1 MTHYIMRRLLSF
13 TLVLIG
19 VSIIIFFVL
28 HILPGDPAQ
37 IILGT
42 QATPEKLA
50 NLRHLMGLDRPIIV
64 QYFDWLKGVF
74 TGDLGH
80 SISYDT
86 SVASLIGTR
95 MEVTLFLT
103 FFAIFLSVIIG
114 IPLGIFAATH
124 QGTPGDYL
132 VMLFSQI
139 GIAVPAFWTGIL
151 FIYFFAVKFH
161 IFPAGGF
168 IPFSKGL
175 IPFLRSLIL
184 PTLSIA
190 IVRASVLAR
199 MSRSSVL
206 EVMRED
212 YVRTARSK
220 GLSER
225 VVIYKH
231 VLKNAFIPILTV
243 IGLQIGQ
250 LMAGEIVIENVF
262 YLPGLGQLVM
272 RSIGQRDLPTVQA
285 IVLFIAV
292 LIILINLVVDILYG
306 YFDPRIKYE

>member
-1 MTHYIMRRLLSF
+1 MTHYIIRRLISF

-28 HILPGDPAQ
+28 RILPGDPAQ

-50 NLRHLMGLDRPIIV
+50 HLRHLMGLDRPIVV
-64 QYFDWLKGVF
+64 QYFDWLKGILV
-74 TGDLGH
+74 GDFGH

-86 SVASLIGTR
+86 PVSSLILTR
-95 MEVTLFLT
+95 MEVTFFLT

-114 IPLGIFAATH
+114 IPLGVFAATH
-124 QGTPGDYL
+124 QGRAGDYL

-151 FIYFFAVKFH
+151 FIYFFAVKYNW
-161 IFPAGGF
+161 FPAGGYVS
-168 IPFSKGL
+168 ISEGIL
-175 IPFLRSLIL
+175 PFLKSIIL
-184 PTLSIA
+184 PALALA

-206 EVMRED
+206 EVLRED

-220 GLSER
+220 GVSER
-225 VVIYKH
+225 KVIYKH
-231 VLKNAFIPILTV
+231 VLKNAFIPILTI
-243 IGLQIGQ
+243 IGLQVGQ
-250 LMAGEIVIENVF
+250 LVAGGIVIENVF

-292 LIILINLVVDILYG
+292 LIIIINLIVDILYG
-306 YFDPRIKYE
+306 YFDPRIKYK

>member
-1 MTHYIMRRLLSF
+1 MTHYIIRRLLSF

-28 HILPGDPAQ
+28 RILPGDPAQ

-50 NLRHLMGLDRPIIV
+50 HLRHLMGLDRPLIV
-64 QYFDWLKGVF
+64 QYFDWIGGVF
-74 TGDLGH
+74 RGDFGH

-86 SVASLIGTR
+86 SVASLIATR

-103 FFAIFLSVIIG
+103 FFAMLLSIIIG

-132 VMLFSQI
+132 VMLASQI
-139 GIAVPAFWTGIL
+139 GIAIPAFWTGIL
-151 FIYFFAVKFH
+151 FIYFFAVKYH
-161 IFPAGGF
+161 LLPAGGY
-168 IPFSKGL
+168 ISITKGL
-175 IPFLRSLIL
+175 IPFIKSITL
-184 PTLSIA
+184 PTLAIA

-220 GLSER
+220 GLEEK

-243 IGLQIGQ
+243 IGLQVGQ
-250 LMAGEIVIENVF
+250 LVAGEIIIENVF

-292 LIILINLVVDILYG
+292 LIIIINLVVDILYG